1 MDVQVPAVRRPS
13 TASGVW
19 ATVREAVRGSHQ
31 DYTEGPIGRAV
42 ILLAV
47 PMVLEMMMESV
58 FAVTDI
64 FFVGRLGADAVA
76 TVGITE
82 SLMTVIYAVAIGLS
96 IGATATVARRIGEKD
111 PDGAARAAVQS
122 LALGFAGALVI
133 GGTGA
138 IFAPT
143 LLRVMG
149 ASDDVIRTGSV
160 FARVMLGM
168 SGTVLMLFLINSI
181 FRGAGDAAIAM
192 RVLWFANAINITL
205 GPCLVFGIGPFPR
218 LGVAG
223 AAIAT
228 SIGRG
233 SGVLFQLYHLTRGG
247 HRVVVRMR
255 HLRPDPHVMAGILR
269 LSGVGMFQ
277 NFIATASWMGLV
289 RILTGFGSAA
299 VAGNTIGI
307 RIIMFALL
315 PSFGVSNAAATLV
328 GQNLGAGKP
337 DRAEAAAWRAGL
349 YNTLCLTLV
358 GGIFLIFAPQL
369 IRIFSSD
376 PNVIPY
382 GVRCLRIVA
391 AGFVFYGYGM
401 VLTQVLQRCRG
412 HLDGDV
418 HSSDLPLDAG
428 DSARLGAGVP
438 IRMGPDGRV
447 YRGQRRVLGI
457 GDGERHSIQAR
468 AMEDEA
474 GLGRPMAHD
483 SWLRPACHMASLM
496 HLSSVE
502 SPDRTHSEGSAQA
515 EYDKG
520 DDHARS
526 HSEHYT
532 HVCNTRR
539 TLAPLDQPGGRRG
552 ARRPAARGAVLDL
565 HLKKGSTPD
574 PFLIA
579 TDISRSA

>member
-1 MDVQVPAVRRPS
+1 MDVQTPLVRPPS
-13 TASGVW
+13 SPSRIW
-19 ATVREAVRGSHQ
+19 AIVREAVRGSHQ

-42 ILLAV
+42 VLLAV

-64 FFVGRLGADAVA
+64 FFVGRLGAAAVA

-82 SLMTVIYAVAIGLS
+82 SLMTIIYAVAVGLS

-122 LALGFAGALVI
+122 LALGAAGALVI

-138 IFAPT
+138 IFAPD
-143 LLRVMG
+143 LLRAMG
-149 ASDDVIRTGSV
+149 ASDDVIRTGSG

-205 GPCLVFGIGPFPR
+205 GPCLIFGLGPFPE
-218 LGVAG
+218 LGVKG

-247 HRVVVRMR
+247 HRVAVRLR
-255 HLRPDPHVMAGILR
+255 HFRADPHVMAGILR

-277 NFIATASWMGLV
+277 NLIATSSWIGLV

-337 DRAEAAAWRAGL
+337 DRAEAAAWRAGW
-349 YNTLCLTLV
+349 YNTLCLAVV
-358 GGIFLIFAPQL
+358 GMIFLIFAPQL
-369 IRIFSSD
+369 IRIFSPD
-376 PNVIPY
+376 PDVIPY

-391 AGFVFYGYGM
+391 AGFLFYGYGM
-401 VLTQVLQRCRG
+401 VLTQSFNG
-412 HLDGDV
+412 
-418 HSSDLPLDAG
+418 AG
-428 DSARLGAGVP
+428 DTWTATFIHLGCLWFLEIPLAWVLAYPFGWGPTGVFVAVSVAFSALALVSATIFRQ
-438 IRMGPDGRV
+438 GR
-447 YRGQRRVLGI
+447 
-457 GDGERHSIQAR
+457 
-468 AMEDEA
+468 
-474 GLGRPMAHD
+474 
-483 SWLRPACHMASLM
+483 W
-496 HLSSVE
+496 
-502 SPDRTHSEGSAQA
+502 
-515 EYDKG
+515 K
-520 DDHARS
+520 
-526 HSEHYT
+526 
-532 HVCNTRR
+532 TRK
-539 TLAPLDQPGGRRG
+539 
-552 ARRPAARGAVLDL
+552 V
-565 HLKKGSTPD
+565 
-574 PFLIA
+574 
-579 TDISRSA
+579 